1 MTFSFFGNKKL
12 FLKCFD
18 HSHRIRFVEF
28 VEMSDNSSL
37 MPNLLQSNHVF
48 KFWNR
53 KSSEFDGPVKRTVPT
68 AAWSTEVSQYFFYGY
83 QMREKLTS
91 IAVEPRPTLVRSY
104 HTIKFVVNRANTA
117 SILTTAVSYPSG
129 HFNSKPVGHV
139 MCLLF
144 SKISRTFNPRLAPYR
159 GFCQMFRIQQS
170 QLAVQK
176 VRCHSYFCD
185 HNEIR

>member
-1 MTFSFFGNKKL
+1 MTFSFFGKKKL

-53 KSSEFDGPVKRTVPT
+53 KSREFDGPVKRTVPT
-68 AAWSTEVSQYFFYGY
+68 AAWSTEVSQCFFYGY

-104 HTIKFVVNRANTA
+104 HTIKFVVNREQTQ
-117 SILTTAVSYPSG
+117 LPS
-129 HFNSKPVGHV
+129 
-139 MCLLF
+139 
-144 SKISRTFNPRLAPYR
+144 
-159 GFCQMFRIQQS
+159 
-170 QLAVQK
+170 
-176 VRCHSYFCD
+176 
-185 HNEIR
+185 